1 MKLPTAILVPF
12 AAAALLQASDTGDIL
27 TPLAYA
33 PSNSPAAVFSDQP
46 AASPSAPPAVVTS
59 MGEATIGEDA
69 VLEELRLELTARFSP
84 RGDLKISFVQPW
96 QPVEVRNGREWK
108 LVLEGVPKDGLSSTS
123 RIRFSI
129 ESDGKKLGTWQ
140 TEIRAELF
148 EPVWVA
154 TRRLDRGES
163 LDSSVAA
170 LKEVD
175 VLAARR
181 DYLTSETD
189 FGFYEVAQTIAAD
202 QPITRKDVS
211 LRRLVRRGR
220 EVDVVVNQGAL
231 NISMKGIALNDG
243 GAGETVTVRNK
254 DSKRDFQAMVVG
266 DNTVQVKF

>member
-1 MKLPTAILVPF
+1 MKFLSAILVPF
-12 AAAALLQASDTGDIL
+12 AAAASIQASDMGNIL

-33 PSNSPAAVFSDQP
+33 PANSPAAAFSDKP
-46 AASPSAPPAVVTS
+46 APTQSTPPAVVTS
-59 MGEATIGEDA
+59 VGDVQIGADA
-69 VLEELRLELTARFSP
+69 VLEELRLELTARLSL

-108 LVLEGVPKDGLSSTS
+108 LVLDGVPKDGLASTCL
-123 RIRFSI
+123 IRFSI
-129 ESDGKKLGTWQ
+129 EAEGKKLGTWQ
-140 TEIRAELF
+140 SEIRAQLF

-163 LDSSVAA
+163 INSSVAA
-170 LKEVD
+170 LKDID
-175 VLAARR
+175 VLSGRF
-181 DYLTSETD
+181 DFLTSQTD
-189 FGFYEVAQTIAAD
+189 LGFYEIAQTVASD

-243 GAGETVTVRNK
+243 GVGETVAIRNK
-254 DSKRDFQAMVVG
+254 DSKKDFQARVVG
-266 DNTVQVKF
+266 DNTVEVKF